1 MALQLPQLLAP
12 CLHQFPIEG
21 HGSRSM
27 DGEQGQSHDRH
38 VELLVNRDAVAT
50 LVLRSEIIQ
59 KMREFLRSERFI
71 EVETPI
77 LAGSAGGA
85 SARPFETTATEFVDR
100 KLSLR
105 IAPELWLKR
114 LIIGGMEKIFEIGPC
129 FRNEGKLVQ
138 TGQYLVCCRQRCY
151 LDLEFAKLTLVLRP

>member
-1 MALQLPQLLAP
+1 MASQLPQLLAP
-12 CLHQFPIEG
+12 CLHHFPVEK
-21 HGSRSM
+21 HRSPSV
-27 DGEQGQSHDRH
+27 GEEDVQTLDRH
-38 VELLVNRDAVAT
+38 VELLTSKDAIAT

-59 KMREFLRSERFI
+59 EMRDFLRSESFI

-85 SARPFETTATEFVDR
+85 SARPFQTTATEFTNR

-114 LIIGGMEKIFEIGPC
+114 LIIGGMEKVFEIGPC
-129 FRNEGKLVQ
+129 FRNEGKRLPR
-138 TGQYLVCCRQRCY
+138 TRS
-151 LDLEFAKLTLVLRP
+151 